1 HVRHEP
7 PFRLRPWAVTA
18 AGRDSRVGQ
27 QLDCPL
33 CDRAELPDHLA
44 RVRTAGPFDAT
55 TLPAGLR
62 REHRVAAST
71 WAVLQVSAGEAR
83 LVIATDPPIDRIL
96 AAGGQQPIPPEVPH
110 RLSVNEEA
118 VVSIEFLAPR

>member
-1 HVRHEP
+1 
-7 PFRLRPWAVTA
+7 
-18 AGRDSRVGQ
+18 
-27 QLDCPL
+27 
-33 CDRAELPDHLA
+33 LA